1 MLQNKLI
8 REILILGGK
17 SAKEIAEMQRRN
29 RQEASAGKGE
39 NDANV
44 APWNYK
50 KEKDEI
56 KY

>member
-17 SAKEIAEMQRRN
+17 SAKEFAEMQRRN
-29 RQEASAGKGE
+29 RQEASEGKGE

-50 KEKDEI
+50 KK
-56 KY
+56 KMK

>member
-29 RQEASAGKGE
+29 RQEASEGKGE
-39 NDANV
+39 NDA
-44 APWNYK
+44 PWNYK
-50 KEKDEI
+50 KKKDEI

>member
-29 RQEASAGKGE
+29 RQEASAGE
-39 NDANV
+39 NV

-50 KEKDEI
+50 KMK
-56 KY
+56 